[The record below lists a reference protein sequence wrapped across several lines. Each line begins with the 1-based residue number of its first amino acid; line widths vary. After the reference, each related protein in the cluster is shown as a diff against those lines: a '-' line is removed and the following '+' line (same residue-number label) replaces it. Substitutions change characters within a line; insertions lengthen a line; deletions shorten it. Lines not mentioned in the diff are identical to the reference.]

1 MQFMHS
7 SSSMLCR
14 GAGIILQHI
23 NHTSPKIPIANRYIR
38 HHHNAVIRPLAVGG
52 TSASTEQRRLPII
65 VSAFAAT
72 LLVATSTNN
81 NNTPTICAPLSS
93 SSSSLSSSFESS
105 SIPKASNTIES
116 NKRTKY
122 TINDHNKDEAKLAAR
137 ARKTELQRERRRKEK
152 EPERVR
158 EREREREYEAKLIRH
173 LGYNYK
179 ARQELKGTPYTK
191 QYKSPPNKSIRS
203 FKIDNVFEIDPELT
217 APVLRLCNAL
227 VLSPVNS
234 DDGMQMS
241 MDAKKGNEARVN
253 MNNPSALVHYYGK
266 DILGGKEIVD
276 KDGEVFKKRAAY
288 ATGHGSG
295 TKGICKT

>member
-1 MQFMHS
+1 M
-7 SSSMLCR
+7 CR

-23 NHTSPKIPIANRYIR
+23 NHTSQKLTIANRCIR
-38 HHHNAVIRPLAVGG
+38 HHNNDVIRPLVVGG
-52 TSASTEQRRLPII
+52 TYASTEQRRLPII
-65 VSAFAAT
+65 VGAFAAT

-81 NNTPTICAPLSS
+81 NAPTICAPLSS
-93 SSSSLSSSFESS
+93 SSSSLVSSSSFESS
-105 SIPKASNTIES
+105 SIPKANNTIES

-122 TINDHNKDEAKLAAR
+122 TINDNNKDEAKKLAAR

-152 EPERVR
+152 EPERVL
-158 EREREREYEAKLIRH
+158 ERQREREYEAKLIRR

-191 QYKSPPNKSIRS
+191 QYKSPPNESIRS
-203 FKIDNVFEIDPELT
+203 FKIDNVFEIDPELI

-276 KDGEVFKKRAAY
+276 KDGEVYKKRAAY